1 MGGRGGSGG
10 GIGGSYGF
18 SAPNVSGSDKQRSY
32 AKDIMENPHKNLGY
46 RASLSERL
54 GDKKDAEIFRSAQR
68 KYADAVGQVKNRAGD
83 RFDAKW
89 VIDQK
94 GAFQS
99 MAQQILQD
107 EAKKRGKR
115 PYDYRI

>member
-1 MGGRGGSGG
+1 MGGRGGSGSRSG
-10 GIGGSYGF
+10 GGGF
-18 SAPNVSGSDKQRSY
+18 SAPSVTGSEKQKSW
-32 AKDIMENPHKNLGY
+32 AKDIMENPHKILGS

-54 GDKKDAEIFRSAQR
+54 GDKKDAEIFRSAQK

-83 RFDAKW
+83 RFNAKW

-107 EAKKRGKR
+107 EAKKKGKR

>member
-1 MGGRGGSGG
+1 MGGRGGSGSRSVG
-10 GIGGSYGF
+10 VGF
-18 SAPNVSGSDKQRSY
+18 SAPSVTGSEKQKSW
-32 AKDIMENPHKNLGY
+32 AKDIMENPHKILGS

-83 RFDAKW
+83 RFNAKW

-107 EAKKRGKR
+107 EAKKKGKR

>member
-10 GIGGSYGF
+10 RSGGGGF
-18 SAPNVSGSDKQRSY
+18 SAPSVTGSEKQKSW
-32 AKDIMENPHKNLGY
+32 AKDIMENPHKILGS

-68 KYADAVGQVKNRAGD
+68 KYADAVGEVKNRAGD
-83 RFDAKW
+83 RFNAKW
-89 VIDQK
+89 VIYQK

-107 EAKKRGKR
+107 EAKKKGKR